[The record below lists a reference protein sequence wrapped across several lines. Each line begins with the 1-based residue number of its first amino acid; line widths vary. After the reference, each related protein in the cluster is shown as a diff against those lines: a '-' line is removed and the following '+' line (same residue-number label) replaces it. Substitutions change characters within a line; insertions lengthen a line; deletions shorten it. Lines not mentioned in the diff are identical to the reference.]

1 MKQIVTMGKARQL
14 YEILKNDIAEGKY
27 EDNSKLPSIR
37 ALADEYGM
45 SKNTVNTAIAMLVSE
60 GLATVREGNGTYV
73 IHTPHKSRMIGV
85 MMFDFCVGMRVEN
98 MILEHIQENIPVDY
112 YLSLVNHSERY
123 DVFCDSLE
131 HLIDAGA
138 AGLLIVPP
146 KDDPKFIGDMQRVQT
161 LLSQIPTVC
170 INRSLPGIQTDTYS
184 MDLKRG
190 MENAL
195 DYLYTTGKRKTV
207 IVLHDSAKFVKEE
220 LDAYEEYIE
229 HYELEHDP
237 RYLIEWS
244 SDIREIRMK
253 IRALNGEYDS
263 IIAPDNVMVHLSD
276 IISESGK
283 SIPSELSLVGINN
296 TMLSKIHNPPLTS
309 ISFPVERIGKSAI
322 QQLIRRI
329 EGDEAHPITVR
340 NFAPEFVIRK
350 T

>member
-27 EDNSKLPSIR
+27 EDDRKLPSIR

-73 IHTPHKSRMIGV
+73 IRTPHKSRMIGV

-98 MILEHIQENIPVDY
+98 MILEHIQKNVPVDY

-146 KDDPKFIGDMQRVQT
+146 KDNPKFIGDMQRVHT

-170 INRSLPGIQTDTYS
+170 INRSLPGIETDTYS

-195 DYLYTTGKRKTV
+195 DYLHTTGKRKTA

-220 LDAYEEYIE
+220 LDAYEEYAE
-229 HYELEHDP
+229 HYRIERDP
-237 RYLIEWS
+237 RYLIEWN

-253 IRALNGEYDS
+253 LKALGGNYDS

-276 IISESGK
+276 IIAETGK
-283 SIPSELSLVGINN
+283 SIPGELSLVGIND

-329 EGDEAHPITVR
+329 EGDEAYPITVR

>member
-27 EDNSKLPSIR
+27 EGDGKLPSIR

-60 GLATVREGNGTYV
+60 GLAAVREGNGTYV
-73 IHTPHKSRMIGV
+73 IRTPRKSRMIGV

-98 MILEHIQENIPVDY
+98 MILEHIQKNLPVDY

-123 DVFCDSLE
+123 DIFCDSLE

-138 AGLLIVPP
+138 VGLLIVPP
-146 KDDPKFIGDMQRVQT
+146 KDDPKFIGDMQRVQA
-161 LLSQIPTVC
+161 LINQIPTVC
-170 INRSLPGIQTDTYS
+170 INRSLPGIETDTYS
-184 MDLKRG
+184 MDLKKG
-190 MENAL
+190 MEKVL
-195 DYLYTTGKRKTV
+195 DYLHTTGKRKTV
-207 IVLHDSAKFVKEE
+207 IVLHDSAKFVHEE
-220 LDAYEEYIE
+220 QDAYEEYIE
-229 HYELEHDP
+229 HYDLARDP

-244 SDIREIRMK
+244 SDIREIRLK
-253 IRALNGEYDS
+253 LKALGDDYDS
-263 IIAPDNVMVHLSD
+263 IVAPDNVMVHLSG
-276 IISESGK
+276 IIAESGK
-283 SIPSELSLVGINN
+283 RIPGELSLVGIND

-309 ISFPVERIGKSAI
+309 LSFPVERIGKSAI

-329 EGDEAHPITVR
+329 ETDEALPITVR
-340 NFAPEFVIRK
+340 NFVPEFVIRK